1 MVKDSRT
8 IVLGCG
14 WGEGFGVGVDE
25 GEGFGFGVGVDNGF
39 GVGVTVDVGDD
50 KGDDVG
56 AGVALGF
63 IATAPG
69 VDGPLGKKPITA
81 VPIEI
86 RAAIAAN
93 HSVVFEKRGVELVPS

>member
-25 GEGFGFGVGVDNGF
+25 GEGFG
-39 GVGVTVDVGDD
+39 VGVTVDVGDD

-63 IATAPG
+63 IATVSG
-69 VDGPLGKKPITA
+69 VDLPLGKKPITA

-93 HSVVFEKRGVELVPS
+93 HSVIFEKRGVELVPS